1 MMTTTVI
8 DEAYE
13 FSAPRFY
20 DFIKGETEEQLLK
33 AELWFDSALSY
44 APSRTY
50 IILTSSIRRRKT
62 QDFLLGF
69 LLFFAMY
76 SLSWFFFRLLEKK
89 ILDFVCE
96 WYWIGPNLSV
106 YKCKL
111 SWIFRVSWLWFEDNR
126 NVLSLSLCEFSA
138 VVSVWFGSN
147 LGVSFCRLSKLIFS
161 AFLIGSWILGFVLSF
176 LYANLSCNFRVFVW
190 STLWKFFRV
199 LDLNVIL
206 SNFRAFLEVETHGNG
221 FSLWKLLDFVWQLG
235 KLSKRNENE

>member
-1 MMTTTVI
+1 MAEDSDTKTTTTTTMMTTTVI

-76 SLSWFFFRLLEKK
+76 SLS
-89 ILDFVCE
+89 
-96 WYWIGPNLSV
+96 
-106 YKCKL
+106 
-111 SWIFRVSWLWFEDNR
+111 
-126 NVLSLSLCEFSA
+126 
-138 VVSVWFGSN
+138 
-147 LGVSFCRLSKLIFS
+147 
-161 AFLIGSWILGFVLSF
+161 
-176 LYANLSCNFRVFVW
+176 
-190 STLWKFFRV
+190 
-199 LDLNVIL
+199 
-206 SNFRAFLEVETHGNG
+206 
-221 FSLWKLLDFVWQLG
+221 
-235 KLSKRNENE
+235 

>member
-1 MMTTTVI
+1 MTTTMI

-20 DFIKGETEEQLLK
+20 DFIKGETDEQLLK

-50 IILTSSIRRRKT
+50 IILTSSSLYFLQEEENSEKKIL
-62 QDFLLGF
+62 DFAIYL
-69 LLFFAMY
+69 
-76 SLSWFFFRLLEKK
+76 LSWFFFRLLEKK
-89 ILDFVCE
+89 ILDFVSECF
-96 WYWIGPNLSV
+96 WIGPNFSV

-126 NVLSLSLCEFSA
+126 NVLSLSLSL
-138 VVSVWFGSN
+138 SLSSPLWFLFGVN

-161 AFLIGSWILGFVLSF
+161 AFLIGSWILGFVFSF
-176 LYANLSCNFRVFVW
+176 LYANLSC
-190 STLWKFFRV
+190 
-199 LDLNVIL
+199 
-206 SNFRAFLEVETHGNG
+206 NFRAFLEVETHGNG

-235 KLSKRNENE
+235 KLSKRNENEYFFFFSLLI

>member
-1 MMTTTVI
+1 MI

-50 IILTSSIRRRKT
+50 IILTSSSSLYFLQEEENSEKKIL
-62 QDFLLGF
+62 DFAIYL
-69 LLFFAMY
+69 
-76 SLSWFFFRLLEKK
+76 LSWFFFRLLEKK
-89 ILDFVCE
+89 ILDFVSECF
-96 WYWIGPNLSV
+96 WIGPNFSV

-161 AFLIGSWILGFVLSF
+161 AFLIGSWILGFVFSF